1 MTRRLLPYGE
11 DGLLLE
17 CADLTET
24 AGVLRALEILAL
36 PEVSELVPGGGRSS
50 CDSSVP

>member
-24 AGVLRALEILAL
+24 AGLLRALPL
-36 PEVSELVPGGGRSS
+36 PVVSRLS
-50 CDSSVP
+50 